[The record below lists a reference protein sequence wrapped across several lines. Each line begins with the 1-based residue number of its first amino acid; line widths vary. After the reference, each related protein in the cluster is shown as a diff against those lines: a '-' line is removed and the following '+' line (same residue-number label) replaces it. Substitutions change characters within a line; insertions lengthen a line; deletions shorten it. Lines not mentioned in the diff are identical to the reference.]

1 MTNVNLV
8 WDIFR
13 DSIKGFVKI
22 GIASL
27 ETNNEGKETL
37 VFYTIFSKEKDLASM
52 NKEKTFELHKILKSF
67 NSYQEKKDSK
77 GYNLGI
83 KEVFVSA
90 ELMQNCLTL
99 IKK

>member
-1 MTNVNLV
+1 
-8 WDIFR
+8 
-13 DSIKGFVKI
+13 
-22 GIASL
+22 
-27 ETNNEGKETL
+27 
-37 VFYTIFSKEKDLASM
+37 M